1 MAQSHNQPSP
11 KGAAA
16 AAAKAA
22 PTAAKASAKAP
33 AAPAPVAAKSTP
45 VAAKST
51 PVAAK
56 SAPALPPVKSPEA
69 PAAKAPAAKTLTPIE
84 RSKLIN
90 ETAYFIAQ
98 KRGFSAGNPVQD
110 WLSAEQQVDKTQ
122 GKRS

>member
-33 AAPAPVAAKSTP
+33 AAPAP